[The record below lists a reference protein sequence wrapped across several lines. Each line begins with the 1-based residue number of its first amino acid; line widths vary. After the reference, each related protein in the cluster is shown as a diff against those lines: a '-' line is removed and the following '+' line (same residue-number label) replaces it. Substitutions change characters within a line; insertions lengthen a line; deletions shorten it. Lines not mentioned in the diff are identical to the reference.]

1 MVKVRKFF
9 DKLIT
14 EPKHQAIRTAAETNY
29 NPYIDKPISQHSS
42 DARKGKKKSS
52 SYSTLHNCRDESKV
66 RENGNMDQESL
77 TTSSK
82 PYSSLK
88 SASPPISPVHSIR
101 RSFANA
107 NKKEPNEVGLDSNIN
122 PAIDSISSLELSP
135 IGSATSITSSF
146 NLPTV
151 ARHDA
156 FYSLVK
162 VDKFK
167 FSQRGTLLNFKT
179 RQGNGSD
186 IFVCDENGRKIR
198 KRRSRRKR
206 RSVRRK
212 LSLSSSVP
220 EGDEIN
226 GEVVDTIGPPRK
238 AAATKDDVSFVSIAT
253 TATTVTSLTTS
264 INGVDPRLGNEAAT
278 PIATRSG
285 PVRKSILSR
294 KSFKP
299 SMEATNGCT
308 PITTTFDDG
317 DIPVPPA
324 PATPYNSPTRFG
336 SQFDPCFNVDN
347 FKVKIIPD
355 VASYQPSFLQ
365 KRGSMHTLESRVTTP
380 NKITNTTNTTNNS
393 KGTKVATGLSAASS
407 TSLTDETKSITASLY
422 HQQIEFGKRYTRVVE
437 EGLKSSSLSAHASIR
452 DIKQECSGT
461 KTSEFNGVNA
471 AAVSNFEADSTDVQ
485 SLLSLQLSH
494 YAVDCGEFEENAP
507 LLGKRNGKSVASGF
521 TGDADYSETI
531 ESTTSYGESRDLVTG
546 AATQINEKL
555 DHKWIIQVKDRLQY
569 YYNANLSKLRRIKLH
584 HQKARSGEG
593 VVSETEKP
601 KPVGILVE
609 TLTEIS
615 PTTSSSTLNPQSG
628 LYSHQNKRSS
638 KINVVENDCVEIKR
652 TANGKVDFSNTVDSD
667 GFYVADEAEKED
679 DLTGA
684 IYFIKNDKEEA
695 QSGVKEANVITT
707 SPSKRVSKLLYYH
720 RQQLQQQF
728 KFAPSSFARANNKD
742 KDEDDKTK
750 PTNGLLNGLQNML
763 KHGSSNKMMMMAMTP
778 PQSPQKDSQVIEF
791 HSPCEVEESSSNDG
805 DDEQSYRGRFDSDV
819 TSSVVSLAVGES
831 FC

>member
-1 MVKVRKFF
+1 MAKVRKFF

-14 EPKHQAIRTAAETNY
+14 EPKHQAIRTKAETNY
-29 NPYIDKPISQHSS
+29 NPYIDKPIFQHNS
-42 DARKGKKKSS
+42 DGRKRKKKSLL
-52 SYSTLHNCRDESKV
+52 YTILHNGRVESKV
-66 RENGNMDQESL
+66 GENGNMDQELL

-88 SASPPISPVHSIR
+88 LASIPVSPVDSIR
-101 RSFANA
+101 QSFANA
-107 NKKEPNEVGLDSNIN
+107 NKTEPNEVELDSNIN
-122 PAIDSISSLELSP
+122 PAIDSISSLELLP
-135 IGSATSITSSF
+135 IGSASSITLSF

-151 ARHDA
+151 AQHDA

-179 RQGNGSD
+179 RQGNGLE

-198 KRRSRRKR
+198 KRRSRRKK

-212 LSLSSSVP
+212 LSLSSISVR

-226 GEVVDTIGPPRK
+226 GEVVDKIGPPRK

-253 TATTVTSLTTS
+253 TATTATLLTTS

-278 PIATRSG
+278 PIATRPD
-285 PVRKSILSR
+285 PVRKSPKL
-294 KSFKP
+294 
-299 SMEATNGCT
+299 SMEATNRCT
-308 PITTTFDDG
+308 PITATFDDG
-317 DIPVPPA
+317 EIPVPPA
-324 PATPYNSPTRFG
+324 PATPYNSPARFG

-355 VASYQPSFLQ
+355 AASYQPSFLQ
-365 KRGSMHTLESRVTTP
+365 KRGSMRTLESRVTTP
-380 NKITNTTNTTNNS
+380 NTIINTTNTTNNS
-393 KGTKVATGLSAASS
+393 KGIKVPTELLAASS
-407 TSLTDETKSITASLY
+407 KSLDDETKSTTASLH
-422 HQQIEFGKRYTRVVE
+422 HQQVEFGKKYTCVVE
-437 EGLKSSSLSAHASIR
+437 EGLKSSSLSAHASIC
-452 DIKQECSGT
+452 DIKQKYSGA
-461 KTSEFNGVNA
+461 KTSEYNGANA

-485 SLLSLQLSH
+485 LLSLLQLLH

-507 LLGKRNGKSVASGF
+507 LLGKRSGKSVTSGF
-521 TGDADYSETI
+521 TGDADHSETI
-531 ESTTSYGESRDLVTG
+531 ELTTSYGESRDLVTG

-555 DHKWIIQVKDRLQY
+555 DHKWIIHVKDRLQY

-593 VVSETEKP
+593 VVTEIEKP

-615 PTTSSSTLNPQSG
+615 PTISSSTLNPQSG
-628 LYSHQNKRSS
+628 LYSHQNKRSL
-638 KINVVENDCVEIKR
+638 KINVVENDCVEVER
-652 TANGKVDFSNTVDSD
+652 TVNGNVDFLNAGSSPKYTVDSD

-695 QSGVKEANVITT
+695 QSGIKEANVITT
-707 SPSKRVSKLLYYH
+707 SPSKRMPKLLYYH
-720 RQQLQQQF
+720 RQQLQRQF
-728 KFAPSSFARANNKD
+728 KFAPLLFARTNN

-778 PQSPQKDSQVIEF
+778 PQLPQKDSQLIEF

-819 TSSVVSLAVGES
+819 TSSVASLAVGES
-831 FC
+831 LY